1 MCLFFRN
8 KNLKKFGAPRF
19 MSFKGVP
26 KKCFGFTAKVLEGPI
41 PGGGGGGAVLLLP
54 ERGYYKTT
62 KFRLQTP
69 SLSATTGNLQ
79 IHSFGGFSWNRVST

>member
-1 MCLFFRN
+1 M
-8 KNLKKFGAPRF
+8 KKFGAPRF

-54 ERGYYKTT
+54 VLRVRRPQRCGT
-62 KFRLQTP
+62 FHDL
-69 SLSATTGNLQ
+69 
-79 IHSFGGFSWNRVST
+79 HSDNNDLETVSTS

>member
-41 PGGGGGGAVLLLP
+41 PGGGGGGAS
-54 ERGYYKTT
+54 
-62 KFRLQTP
+62 P
-69 SLSATTGNLQ
+69 SLA
-79 IHSFGGFSWNRVST
+79 WNEGMNIQEFLFYK

>member
-8 KNLKKFGAPRF
+8 KNLEKFGAPRF

-41 PGGGGGGAVLLLP
+41 PGGGGGGRCPSLAWNEGNDNTPSFLP
-54 ERGYYKTT
+54 ERMA
-62 KFRLQTP
+62 
-69 SLSATTGNLQ
+69 S
-79 IHSFGGFSWNRVST
+79 